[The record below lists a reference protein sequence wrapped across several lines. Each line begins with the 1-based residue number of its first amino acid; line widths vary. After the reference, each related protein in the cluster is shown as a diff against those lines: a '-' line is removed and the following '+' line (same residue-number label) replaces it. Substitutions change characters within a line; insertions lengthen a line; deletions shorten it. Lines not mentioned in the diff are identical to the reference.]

1 MNFRQI
7 RKQFKVFAEV
17 WISHMLIHS
26 RFNILTEI
34 VQATQLD
41 HLNSAKGQSSSNSDD
56 EMKEEENENEN
67 DETQQP
73 DDKLKRYIAQLVISG
88 IQKFLTFSTP
98 SPAYCS
104 T

>member
-56 EMKEEENENEN
+56 EMKEEENES
-67 DETQQP
+67 DDTQQP

-88 IQKFLTFSTP
+88 I
-98 SPAYCS
+98 
-104 T
+104 